1 MAPNRTEMTHA
12 STPARNPATN
22 DKQPGSG
29 IRSVPRRRMVR
40 AELLGQH
47 SHQTADGQSVHV
59 WVRDQKYLARG
70 RHRGRAFGQYLG
82 ADIRDAAAALRRLLV
97 QIEDATFQPPSE
109 ARKRVLKAGSVP
121 RNNVRQLCD
130 AFLVEKRKLR
140 GQKTADD
147 YRNRLAPLVE
157 FSEQPDVLRRWPL
170 AADIDRDFVVRF
182 SAILHQR
189 KVGRNGRA
197 AAKERHLSPAQ
208 IFNILDCARTMF
220 FWGRRP
226 EVGQLPSAFGNPFT
240 EDLVGSRP
248 KKDPLRPTVFPINLR
263 VALVGQMDRWQLCQ
277 LGMAL
282 VLPLRPEDYTGLL
295 ISEVDFD
302 GRQLRFGTRLGGWD
316 FNKGKQTFRVPFPVE
331 LEPLLRACVAGRN
344 DGPLLRQR
352 TVVDG
357 RRQPKLQVNS
367 IEDIRE
373 CFQRAMAGAKPDVI
387 QAKQDGKRLFRR
399 SLLAMGG
406 VSPDSLAKEFN
417 ELARE
422 ATVPTGARFYDLRG
436 SVTTDLKDA
445 RVDRLI
451 QLYVTGHSL
460 DPEILSRYVSL
471 KLEEDMR
478 GYFRHIRPL
487 LDSIQARTSL
497 LGLV

>member
-1 MAPNRTEMTHA
+1 MTHA

-22 DKQPGSG
+22 DNLPGSG
-29 IRSVPRRRMVR
+29 IRSAPRRRMVR

-47 SHQTADGQSVHV
+47 SHQTTDGQSVHV
-59 WVRDQKYLARG
+59 WVRDNKYLARG
-70 RHRGRAFGQYLG
+70 RHQGRAFGQDLG
-82 ADIRDAAAALRRLLV
+82 ADKRDATAALRRLLV
-97 QIEDATFQPPSE
+97 QLEDGTFQPPSE
-109 ARKRVLKAGSVP
+109 ARKRILKAQSVP
-121 RNNVRQLCD
+121 RNSVRQLCD

-140 GQKTADD
+140 GRKTAGD

-157 FSEQPDVLRRWPL
+157 FSEQPDVVRCWRL
-170 AADIDRDFVVRF
+170 AADIDRDYVVRF
-182 SAILHQR
+182 AAFLHQR
-189 KVGRNGRA
+189 KTSRNGRA
-197 AAKERHLSPAQ
+197 AAKERPLSPSQ
-208 IFNILDCARTMF
+208 IFNILDCARTVF

-248 KKDPLRPTVFPINLR
+248 KKDPLRPTIFPIELR
-263 VALVGQMDRWQLCQ
+263 AALVRRMDPWQLCQ

-302 GRQLRFGTRLGGWD
+302 VRQLCFGTRLGGWD
-316 FNKGKQTFRVPFPVE
+316 FNKGKQTYRVPFPIE
-331 LEPLLRACVAGRN
+331 LEPLLRSCVAGRN

-352 TVVDG
+352 TIVDG
-357 RRQPKLQVNS
+357 RRQPKLQVDS
-367 IEDIRE
+367 IQEIRE
-373 CFQRAMAGAKPDVI
+373 SFERAKAAAETDAI

-399 SLLAMGG
+399 LLLDMGG
-406 VSPDSLAKEFN
+406 VSSDSLAKEFN
-417 ELARE
+417 QLTRE
-422 ATVPTGARFYDLRG
+422 AKVPTGARFYDLRG

-460 DPEILSRYVSL
+460 APEILSNYVSL

-487 LDSIQARTSL
+487 LDSIQTRAVQ
-497 LGLV
+497 LGLS